1 MLRSPITIRL
11 GTALLAVMLAA
22 APAAAGVRALFFDGF
37 ESGDT
42 AVWERP
48 TRCVVF
54 EGFYVPT

>member
-1 MLRSPITIRL
+1 MHPSPSTARL
-11 GTALLAVMLAA
+11 GTALLAALLAT

-42 AVWERP
+42 AAWERA